1 MIITNKVSHPYCQ
14 RNVSLQTTVKVK
26 VTVHLKNKTKR
37 TVEEHNRI
45 LTEMVKEM
53 KDRKIPVH
61 KEIKEIHKATKS
73 PVKKEE
79 VSLPEKME
87 MTKIIKETD
96 KANKTETKKDKKDK
110 ELKVVKKTKATKTVK
125 VKTAK
130 VLQIKDLTDINL
142 SVLTANLFRKVVKE
156 VREVK
161 DQLIGTTFLMKKRR
175 I

>member
-1 MIITNKVSHPYCQ
+1 MS
-14 RNVSLQTTVKVK
+14 
-26 VTVHLKNKTKR
+26 KNKDYR
-37 TVEEHNRI
+37 PEDIAFPDQVIVESE
-45 LTEMVKEM
+45 LVKEM

-96 KANKTETKKDKKDK
+96 KANKTETKKDKKVK
-110 ELKVVKKTKATKTVK
+110 ELKAVKKTKATKTVK
-125 VKTAK
+125 AKTAK

-156 VREVK
+156 VKEVK